1 MRSKK
6 AGVSPPFF
14 LAGLFVAFYL
24 FASPMTRFSMPL
36 RLVALAAA
44 LAMGASAMAA
54 EPDGLIQGP
63 KFSITTA
70 EIQADS
76 LRMPQEMRS
85 IVLAKP
91 QTVAQIASNLY
102 ARRAMA
108 QQAEME
114 ALDKD
119 PAIAAA
125 LQIARDKVL
134 SDAWM
139 EKMDKANEPKPE
151 AAEALARA
159 AYKAKPER
167 FKVDEQVHARHILVT
182 GKDAE
187 AKAKAEKILDDLK
200 AGGDFAQLAK
210 ENSADK
216 GSATKGGDL
225 GFFTRGK
232 MVPEFE
238 AAAFALTKVGE
249 LSGLVESKFGFH
261 IIQLQEKRPAGVRPF
276 DEVKADLIKEIAAN
290 VKQDARVAYAQK
302 AQQGVTINQEA
313 IAEFAAKQSEAGPAN
328 SAAQPG
334 QPQRTPMQSVPAA
347 K

>member
-1 MRSKK
+1 
-6 AGVSPPFF
+6 
-14 LAGLFVAFYL
+14 
-24 FASPMTRFSMPL
+24 MTRFSTPL
-36 RLVALAAA
+36 RFVTLAAA
-44 LAMGASAMAA
+44 LVWGTSTIAA
-54 EPDGLIQGP
+54 EPGALIQGP
-63 KFSITTA
+63 KFSITTMD
-70 EIQADS
+70 IQADA

-91 QTVAQIASNLY
+91 QTLTQMASNLY
-102 ARRAMA
+102 ARRSMA
-108 QQAEME
+108 QQAEAE

-119 PAIAAA
+119 PTIAAA

-134 SDAWM
+134 SDAFM

-151 AAEALARA
+151 AAEAMARA

-167 FKVDEQVHARHILVT
+167 FKSEEQVRARHILVAGT
-182 GKDAE
+182 DAE
-187 AKAKAEKILDDLK
+187 SKAKAEKILADIK
-200 AGGDFAQLAK
+200 AGGDFASLAK
-210 ENSADK
+210 EHSADK
-216 GSATKGGDL
+216 SNADKGGDL

-238 AAAFALTKVGE
+238 TAAFTLAKAGDV
-249 LSGLVESKFGFH
+249 SGVVETKFGFH
-261 IIQLQEKRPAGVRPF
+261 IIQLQEKKSAGVRPY
-276 DEVKADLIKEIAAN
+276 DEVRADLVKEIIAS

-302 AQQGVTINQEA
+302 MQQGVTTNAEA
-313 IAEFAAKQSEAGPAN
+313 IAEFAAKQSAANPAA

>member
-1 MRSKK
+1 
-6 AGVSPPFF
+6 
-14 LAGLFVAFYL
+14 
-24 FASPMTRFSMPL
+24 
-36 RLVALAAA
+36 
-44 LAMGASAMAA
+44 MGASAMAA
-54 EPDGLIQGP
+54 EPGALIQGP
-63 KFSITTA
+63 KFSITTVD
-70 EIQADS
+70 IQADS

-91 QTVAQIASNLY
+91 QTVTQIASNLY
-102 ARRAMA
+102 ARRSMA
-108 QQAEME
+108 QQAETE

-151 AAEALARA
+151 AAEAMARA

-167 FKVDEQVHARHILVT
+167 FKADEQVRARHILVAGT
-182 GKDAE
+182 DAE
-187 AKAKAEKILDDLK
+187 SKVKAEKILADLK
-200 AGGDFAQLAK
+200 AGGDFAKLAK

-216 GSATKGGDL
+216 SNADNGGDL

-238 AAAFALTKVGE
+238 TAAFALAKVGD
-249 LSGLVESKFGFH
+249 LSGVVETKFGFH
-261 IIQLQEKRPAGVRPF
+261 IIQLQEKKSAGVRPF
-276 DEVKADLIKEIAAN
+276 DEVKADLVKEIAAS

-302 AQQGVTINQEA
+302 MQQGVTTNAEA
-313 IAEFAAKQSEAGPAN
+313 IADFAAKQSAANPAAP
-328 SAAQPG
+328 AAQPV
-334 QPQRTPMQSVPAA
+334 QPQRTPMQAKPAA

>member
-1 MRSKK
+1 M
-6 AGVSPPFF
+6 ATEP
-14 LAGLFVAFYL
+14 
-24 FASPMTRFSMPL
+24 
-36 RLVALAAA
+36 
-44 LAMGASAMAA
+44 GA
-54 EPDGLIQGP
+54 LIQGP
-63 KFSITTA
+63 KFSITA
-70 EIQADS
+70 VDIQADA
-76 LRMPQEMRS
+76 LRMPQEMRN

-102 ARRAMA
+102 TRRSMA
-108 QQAEME
+108 QQAEIE

-151 AAEALARA
+151 AAEAMARA

-167 FKVDEQVHARHILVT
+167 FKADEQVRARHILVA
-182 GKDAE
+182 GAE
-187 AKAKAEKILDDLK
+187 AESKAKAEKILADLK
-200 AGGDFAQLAK
+200 AGGDFAKLAK
-210 ENSADK
+210 EHSADK
-216 GSATKGGDL
+216 SNADSGGEL

-238 AAAFALTKVGE
+238 TAAFALAKVGE
-249 LSGLVESKFGFH
+249 LSGVVETKFGFH
-261 IIQLQEKRPAGVRPF
+261 IIQLQEKKPAGVRPF
-276 DEVKADLIKEIAAN
+276 DEVKADLVKEVAAS

-302 AQQGVTINQEA
+302 MQQGATTNADTIA
-313 IAEFAAKQSEAGPAN
+313 DFAAKQGAANPVAPA
-328 SAAQPG
+328 ARPV
-334 QPQRTPMQSVPAA
+334 QPQPAA